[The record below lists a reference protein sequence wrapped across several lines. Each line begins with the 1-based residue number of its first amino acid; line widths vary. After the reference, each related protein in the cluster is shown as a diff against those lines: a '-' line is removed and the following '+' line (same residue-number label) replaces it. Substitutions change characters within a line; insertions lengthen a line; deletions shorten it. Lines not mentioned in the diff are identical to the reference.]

1 VFAFQVFH
9 RVPLNVKKI
18 IISVNSKESFSNRP
32 SVCLFFKV
40 TRNANVSQMSSR
52 QKKKIQFQILFKKI
66 KGKNYPGNFLFS
78 RNRTLHSFFF
88 IRSIQ
93 FSFNFT
99 TQNPPRVFFFGCV
112 TPVIPPKLP
121 QQPTHDKQIYFKTTK
136 QFSVNLTS
144 SKHTHTHTRKK
155 S

>member
-1 VFAFQVFH
+1 MFAFQVFH

-32 SVCLFFKV
+32 FVCLFFKV

-88 IRSIQ
+88 IRSIR

-99 TQNPPRVFFFGCV
+99 TQNPPRVFFLGV
-112 TPVIPPKLP
+112 SHLLYHPNSPNSPPTTNKFILK
-121 QQPTHDKQIYFKTTK
+121 QQN
-136 QFSVNLTS
+136 SLVLT
-144 SKHTHTHTRKK
+144 
-155 S
+155 